1 MKRASIETMVG
12 VFVLIGLTCVS
23 YLTIKLGKME
33 WFGGNNYP
41 IYARFAS
48 VSGLTIGTHVEMAGV
63 KIGKV
68 ESISLEPEK
77 QIALV
82 RMQIQNHVV
91 LTDEAIA
98 SIKTAGLIGDK
109 YIKLSPGGSDKVLRP
124 GDTVTETESALD
136 LEELI
141 GKFAFGK
148 V

>member
-1 MKRASIETMVG
+1 MKRATVETMVG
-12 VFVLIGLTCVS
+12 VFVLIGMICVG

-48 VSGLTIGTHVEMAGV
+48 VSGLNVGTHVVMAGV
-63 KIGKV
+63 QIGKV
-68 ESISLEPEK
+68 ESIGLDPEK

-82 RMQIQNHVV
+82 RMKIQNHVV

-109 YIKLSPGGSDKVLRP
+109 YIKLSPGGSDKVLKP
-124 GDTVTETESALD
+124 GETITETESALD

>member
-12 VFVLIGLTCVS
+12 VFVLIGLTCVG

-68 ESISLEPEK
+68 ESISLEPQT

-109 YIKLSPGGSDKVLRP
+109 YIKLSAGGSDNVLKP
-124 GDTVTETESALD
+124 GDTIMETESALD

-141 GKFAFGK
+141 GKFAFGN